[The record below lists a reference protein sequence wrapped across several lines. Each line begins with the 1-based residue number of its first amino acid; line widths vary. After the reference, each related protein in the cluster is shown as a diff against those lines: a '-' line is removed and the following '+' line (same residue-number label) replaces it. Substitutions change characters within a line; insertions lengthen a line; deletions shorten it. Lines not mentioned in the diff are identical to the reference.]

1 MSKKLVIVESPTKA
15 KTIAKFLGDEYQI
28 ESSYGHLRDLPKS
41 KLGVDT
47 EKNYEPKYVIPTK
60 ARKNVTALKK
70 LAKKAEIIY
79 LATDEDR
86 EGEAISW
93 HLAHVL
99 DVSQDKM
106 KRIAFHEITKE
117 AINKA
122 LENPRDLDMDMINA
136 QQARRVLD
144 RLVGYELSPFLWKK
158 IYKGLSAGRVQSVAV
173 RLIVEREREREAFK
187 PEEYWTLEAI
197 FTKDG
202 QEFVSKLQAID
213 GKALKKLDLKNKKQM
228 DEILAGL
235 KDGKYKIAK
244 IEVKDRKRKP
254 LAPFTTSTLQQ
265 TANNRL
271 GFSAKQ
277 TMMFAQKLYET
288 GKITYMRTDS
298 VNMADKFLGEAEEFI
313 KKEYGDKY
321 SDRKTFKKKQK
332 GAQEAHEAIR
342 PTDATKTP
350 EKFKGDEKQAK
361 LYKLIWSRA
370 VASQMSE
377 AIIGQTS
384 VDITNDDGKYNF
396 RANGS
401 QIKFDG
407 WLKVFPNSTKENILP
422 ELKEADV
429 LDNKELKPEQHFT
442 EPPARFNEAS
452 LVKAL
457 EEKGIGR
464 PSTYAPTISTI
475 QTRNYVE
482 KEERKLKPTEIGMI
496 VNDLLVEHFPNVV
509 SYDFTATM
517 ENNLDEVAEGKK
529 EWQPM
534 IGEFYKPFKE
544 NLMKKEEEISKK
556 DIAEQETDEVC
567 DKCGKPMIIKMG
579 RFGKFLACTGFPDC
593 KNTQQIGK
601 DGKPEEEKPLD
612 EKCPDCKAPLQQ
624 KHGRFGA
631 FIGCSGYPD
640 CKYIKKEEKS
650 TGVRCPK
657 CDKGEIVVKRSRAG
671 KTFYA
676 CDQYPDC
683 KNAYWAKPTGEKCP
697 ECESLLVAG
706 AKDKTQCSSK
716 ECKFKK

>member
-47 EKNYEPKYVIPTK
+47 ENNYEPKYVIPTK
-60 ARKNVTALKK
+60 AKKNVTNLKK

-99 DVSQDKM
+99 EVPQDKM

-117 AINKA
+117 AINEA
-122 LENPRDLDMDMINA
+122 LENPRDLDMDMVDA

-197 FTKDG
+197 FEKEG
-202 QEFVSKLQAID
+202 QDFVAKLNAID
-213 GKALKKLDLKNKKQM
+213 EKTLKKLDLKNKEQV
-228 DEILAGL
+228 DEILEGL
-235 KDGKYKIAK
+235 KDGKYTVSKV
-244 IEVKDRKRKP
+244 EVKDRKRRP
-254 LAPFTTSTLQQ
+254 LPPFTTSTLQQ
-265 TANNRL
+265 AANNRL

-277 TMMFAQKLYET
+277 TMMLAQKLYET

-298 VNMADKFLGEAEEFI
+298 VNLADKFLGEAEGFI
-313 KKEYGDKY
+313 KEEYGDKY
-321 SDRKTFKKKQK
+321 SDRKVFKGKQK

-342 PTDATKTP
+342 PTDVTKTP
-350 EKFKGDEKQAK
+350 EKLKGDEKQAR

-370 VASQMSE
+370 VASQMAE
-377 AIIGQTS
+377 AIIGQTA
-384 VDITNDDGKYNF
+384 VDISCGKYTF

-422 ELKEADV
+422 EIKEADE
-429 LDNKELKPEQHFT
+429 LNNKELKPEQHFT
-442 EPPARFNEAS
+442 EPPARYNEAS

-482 KEERKLKPTEIGMI
+482 KEERKLKPTETGMI
-496 VNDLLVEHFPNVV
+496 VNDLLVEHFPDVV
-509 SYDFTATM
+509 DYDFTANM
-517 ENNLDEVAEGKK
+517 ENSLDEVAEGKK
-529 EWQPM
+529 EWQPI
-534 IGEFYKPFKE
+534 IGDFYKPFKD
-544 NLMKKEEEISKK
+544 NLMKKEEEVSKK

-593 KNTQQIGK
+593 KNTKQMGK

-612 EKCPDCKAPLQQ
+612 EKCPECNSLLQQ
-624 KHGRFGA
+624 KRGRFGP

-650 TGVRCPK
+650 TGVQCPK
-657 CDKGEIVVKRSRAG
+657 CEKGEIVVKNSRAG

-676 CDQYPDC
+676 CDGYPDC

-697 ECESLLVAG
+697 ECKSLLVAG
-706 AKDKTQCSSK
+706 AKGKTQCSNK